1 MPDKCLHM
9 PSFPKDP
16 GAGVVVTEIDIV
28 VDRTSEVPLH
38 QQISAALRAAIASGQ
53 LRPGSRVE
61 NEIDMASRL
70 GLSRPT
76 VRRAMEDLVHSGL
89 VTRRRGSGTVVAPS
103 QVRRQLRLT
112 SLFDDLEAEGRRPT
126 TSVLEFSIAVGSPE
140 TTEILG
146 LEPKAGVLTIRRLRY
161 AGGEP
166 LAIMTN
172 ELPADIAPDYSA
184 LGASG
189 LYASLREKGITI
201 AGATQRIGA
210 RVATH
215 AEAQLLGEKAG
226 AALLTLERV
235 AFSDSGRI
243 VEHGNHVYRASLY
256 SFDMSIRQ

>member
-1 MPDKCLHM
+1 M
-9 PSFPKDP
+9 
-16 GAGVVVTEIDIV
+16 TEIDIV

-235 AFSDSGRI
+235 AYSDSGRI